1 VVRPA
6 PTPHSAMAKQKPFNA
21 ERLLIWLLLRC
32 SVRQVMGGSQPA
44 ASGELH
50 LRHPGC
56 TAPPADTRR
65 AVRLHLTPC
74 GARRRQDN
82 VLARSI

>member
-6 PTPHSAMAKQKPFNA
+6 FTPHGAMAKQKPFNA

-32 SVRQVMGGSQPA
+32 SVRQVMSGSQPT

-50 LRHPGC
+50 P
-56 TAPPADTRR
+56 
-65 AVRLHLTPC
+65 
-74 GARRRQDN
+74 
-82 VLARSI
+82 